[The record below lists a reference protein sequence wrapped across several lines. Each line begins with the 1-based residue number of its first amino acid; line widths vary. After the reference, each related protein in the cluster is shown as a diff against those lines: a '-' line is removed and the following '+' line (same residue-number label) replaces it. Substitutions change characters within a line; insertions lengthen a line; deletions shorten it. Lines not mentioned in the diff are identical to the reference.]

1 MKLGF
6 IGALPILVMVA
17 ITSLPVTAQA
27 DIPDSSV
34 ALSNPYTMVNTVAM
48 KTFNRMKA
56 EEREII
62 NDPELLRLVMKEEL
76 LPYIDYRFSAF
87 KVLGKYASKME
98 QDKLVEFVS
107 VFREYLITS
116 YAIAMGYYDNQEVK
130 FEPAADFSDRTTV
143 TVRAVIIDDVR
154 PDIKV
159 AFKVRKNRSTGEWR
173 AYDMIAEG
181 ISLLQ
186 SKRSEFESIIRRN
199 GIDAVLQLMRR
210 KIEQPIELNRQMP
223 EGDTAT

>member
-1 MKLGF
+1 MKSGF
-6 IGALPILVMVA
+6 IWALAVFVMAFFTV
-17 ITSLPVTAQA
+17 LPATAQLNA
-27 DIPDSSV
+27 ADSSV
-34 ALSNPYTMVNTVAM
+34 SLSDPYAMVNTVAM

-56 EEREII
+56 EEQDII
-62 NDPELLRLVMKEEL
+62 NDPEMLRLVMKEEL

-116 YAIAMGYYDNQEVK
+116 YALAMGYYDNQEVQ
-130 FEPAADFSDRTTV
+130 FEPATDFNDRSTV

-173 AYDMIAEG
+173 AYDMVAEG

-186 SKRSEFESIIRRN
+186 SKRSEFESIIRRD
-199 GIDAVLQLMRR
+199 GIDAVLQLMRE

-223 EGDTAT
+223 ESSAGK